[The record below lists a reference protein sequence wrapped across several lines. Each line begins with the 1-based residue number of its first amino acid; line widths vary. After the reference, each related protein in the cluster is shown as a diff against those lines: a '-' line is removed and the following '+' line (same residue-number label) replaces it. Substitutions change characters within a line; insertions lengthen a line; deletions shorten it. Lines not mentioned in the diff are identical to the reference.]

1 MYQWLILLHVLS
13 VFGFLMAH
21 GISVGVAF
29 ALRRE
34 RNLEHIRALLNLSS
48 SALGVLHGS
57 IMILFLSGIAGGF
70 IGQWWGRGWI
80 WVSLGLLLAMYIYMG
95 VAASGYYSRVRKA
108 VGLNYMEGYKPKPAV
123 LPAGNGE
130 IDTLLRQSRPITLAL
145 AGFGSLAL
153 IAWLMMFKPF

>member
-34 RNLEHIRALLNLSS
+34 RNLERIRALLNLSS
-48 SALGVLHGS
+48 SALGALHGS

-95 VAASGYYSRVRKA
+95 VAAAGYYSRVRKS
-108 VGLNYMEGYKPKPAV
+108 VGLNYMEGYKQKPAV
-123 LPAGNGE
+123 LPAGDGE
-130 IDTLLRQSRPITLAL
+130 IDTLLRQSRPISLAV

-153 IAWLMMFKPF
+153 LAWLMVFKPF

>member
-34 RNLEHIRALLNLSS
+34 RNLERIQALLNLSS
-48 SALGVLHGS
+48 SALGTLHGS

-70 IGQWWGRGWI
+70 IGQWWSRGWI
-80 WVSLGLLLAMYIYMG
+80 WLSLGLLLAIYTYMG
-95 VAASGYYSRVRKA
+95 VAASGYYSRIRKA
-108 VGLNYMEGYKPKPAV
+108 VGLNYMEGFKPRPAV
-123 LPAGNGE
+123 MPAGDGD
-130 IDTLLRQSRPITLAL
+130 IDALLRQSRPITLAL
-145 AGFGSLAL
+145 AGFGSLAM